1 MVSADEYLKQIAQ
14 IDRLIETS
22 CDRIRELREIAV
34 SITVPMDKEKVQSSG
49 TSDLIGNSVARYVD
63 MENDVLSDLLT
74 KKKDI
79 VSKIANMENA
89 EHYDILYNLYVV
101 KVSVKTVC
109 ERSGLTER
117 HIWRLRKD
125 ALDAFELKY
134 LKDVAECQ
142 QNVSK
147 CQ

>member
-1 MVSADEYLKQIAQ
+1 MSADEYLKQIAQ

>member
-134 LKDVAECQ
+134 LKDVTECQ